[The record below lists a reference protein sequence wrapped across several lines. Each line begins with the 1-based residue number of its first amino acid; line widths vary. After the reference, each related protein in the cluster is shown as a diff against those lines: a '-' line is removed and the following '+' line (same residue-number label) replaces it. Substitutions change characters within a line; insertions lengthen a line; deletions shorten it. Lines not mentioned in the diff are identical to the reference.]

1 MVRHYSKRAATFMPD
16 RSGAARMKRGDAA
29 REGRNKCNDFK
40 LVTPTGLEPV
50 FSPCYTI
57 SQ

>member
-1 MVRHYSKRAATFMPD
+1 VGAILAVSPAMVRHYSKRAATFMPD

-40 LVTPTGLEPV
+40 LVTPTEEG
-50 FSPCYTI
+50 
-57 SQ
+57 